1 MDSQQD
7 HYKPHLFAKIIEKLG
22 KSDDLVHTPMQ
33 VSEEKAQVLFLKSVI
48 NVTELQQLVIKPFF
62 EMKSEEGFLQ
72 YIRSLPNQIEFT
84 DETSLLVNMT
94 KGMLL
99 INVRQHYILLDIK
112 KVNTD
117 IVQLNSLES
126 SIHGPQ
132 YGFSESLETNINL
145 LRHRYS
151 EPSLVV
157 EVSEL
162 KDRAK
167 SSFAI
172 IYDDETVDKNVL
184 TLLKKRLNEIENP
197 LIQSSADLE
206 NYLNQ
211 RKATLFPTT
220 LLTERP
226 DRMIYNLTAGKI
238 IVIVD
243 GSPQATIVPAVFFD
257 FMVSMD
263 DHYHNFWAS
272 LLTKFLRYAGLFT
285 CILLP
290 SIYVAIISFNPDVI
304 RTELALTVAGS
315 RIGVPY
321 PSYIEVLFML
331 IFIELLT
338 EASIRLPKAVSATA
352 TTVGGLIL
360 GTAVVEAAL
369 ASNIMIIV
377 VSLVAISTFVIPI
390 NEMSFSV
397 RSTRFLLLLYTTF
410 FGLAGVIVGFIGII
424 IFLANKESFGTPYL
438 AFYWKNRTKELKV
451 NGK

>member
-1 MDSQQD
+1 MDSQLY
-7 HYKPHLFAKIIEKLG
+7 HSKPHLFARIIEGLG

-33 VSEEKAQVLFLKSVI
+33 VLEEKAQVLFLKSVI
-48 NVTELQQLVIKPFF
+48 NVAELQQLVIKPFF
-62 EMKSEEGFLQ
+62 EMKSEEEFLQ
-72 YIRSLPNQIEFT
+72 YIGSLPNRIELT
-84 DETSLLVNMT
+84 VETPILVNMT
-94 KGMLL
+94 KGSVLVS
-99 INVRQHYILLDIK
+99 VRKQYILLDIK
-112 KVNTD
+112 KTNNDV
-117 IVQLNSLES
+117 VQLNSLEPT
-126 SIHGPQ
+126 IHGPQ
-132 YGFSESLETNINL
+132 YGLSESLETNINL

-157 EVSEL
+157 EMDEL
-162 KDRAK
+162 KDHTK
-167 SSFAI
+167 KTFAI
-172 IYDDETVDKNVL
+172 IYDDKTVDTNVL
-184 TLLKKRLNEIENP
+184 ALLKEKLNEIENP
-197 LIQSSADLE
+197 LIHSSADLE

-211 RKATLFPTT
+211 QKITFFPTT

-226 DRMIYNLTAGKI
+226 DRMVYNLTAGKI
-238 IVIVD
+238 IVLVD

-263 DHYHNFWAS
+263 DQYHSYWAS
-272 LLTKFLRYAGLFT
+272 ILTKFLRYAGLLT

-321 PSYIEVLFML
+321 PSYIEVIFML

-397 RSTRFLLLLYTTF
+397 RTTRFLLLIYTTF
-410 FGLAGVIVGFIGII
+410 FGLAGVITGFIGII

-438 AFYWKNRTKELKV
+438 AIYWKNRTKELKV
-451 NGK
+451 DDK

>member
-1 MDSQQD
+1 MDSQLY
-7 HYKPHLFAKIIEKLG
+7 HSKPHLFARIIEGLG

-33 VSEEKAQVLFLKSVI
+33 VLEEKAQVLFLKSVI
-48 NVTELQQLVIKPFF
+48 NAAELQQLVIKPFF
-62 EMKSEEGFLQ
+62 EMKSEEEFLQ
-72 YIRSLPNQIEFT
+72 YIGSLPNRIELT
-84 DETSLLVNMT
+84 VETPILVNMT
-94 KGMLL
+94 KGSVLVS
-99 INVRQHYILLDIK
+99 VRKQYILLDIK
-112 KVNTD
+112 KTNNDV
-117 IVQLNSLES
+117 VQLNSLEPT
-126 SIHGPQ
+126 IHGPQ
-132 YGFSESLETNINL
+132 YGLSESLETNINL

-157 EVSEL
+157 EMDEL
-162 KDRAK
+162 KDHTK
-167 SSFAI
+167 KTFAI
-172 IYDDETVDKNVL
+172 IYDDKTVDTNVL
-184 TLLKKRLNEIENP
+184 ALLKVKLNEIENP
-197 LIQSSADLE
+197 LIHSSADLE

-211 RKATLFPTT
+211 QKITFFPTT

-226 DRMIYNLTAGKI
+226 DRMVYNLTAGKI
-238 IVIVD
+238 IVLVD
-243 GSPQATIVPAVFFD
+243 GSPQATIIPAVFFD

-263 DHYHNFWAS
+263 DQYHSYWAS
-272 LLTKFLRYAGLFT
+272 ILTKFLRYAGLLT

-321 PSYIEVLFML
+321 PSYIEVIFML

-397 RSTRFLLLLYTTF
+397 RTTRFLLLIYTTL
-410 FGLAGVIVGFIGII
+410 FGLAGVITGFIGII

-438 AFYWKNRTKELKV
+438 AIYWKNRTKELKV
-451 NGK
+451 DDK

>member
-1 MDSQQD
+1 MDSQLY
-7 HYKPHLFAKIIEKLG
+7 HSKPHLFAQIIEGLG

-33 VSEEKAQVLFLKSVI
+33 VLEEKAQVLFLKSVI
-48 NVTELQQLVIKPFF
+48 NVAELQQLVIKPFF
-62 EMKSEEGFLQ
+62 EMKSEEEFLQ
-72 YIRSLPNQIEFT
+72 YIGSLPNRIELT
-84 DETSLLVNMT
+84 VETPILVNMT
-94 KGMLL
+94 KGSVLVS
-99 INVRQHYILLDIK
+99 VRKQYILLDIK
-112 KVNTD
+112 KTNNDV
-117 IVQLNSLES
+117 VQLNSLEPT
-126 SIHGPQ
+126 IHGPQ
-132 YGFSESLETNINL
+132 YGLSESLETNINL

-157 EVSEL
+157 EMDEL
-162 KDRAK
+162 KDHTK
-167 SSFAI
+167 KTFAI
-172 IYDDETVDKNVL
+172 IYDDKTVDTNVL
-184 TLLKKRLNEIENP
+184 ALLKEKLNEIENP
-197 LIQSSADLE
+197 LIHSSADLE

-211 RKATLFPTT
+211 QKITFFPTT

-226 DRMIYNLTAGKI
+226 DRMVYNLTAGKI
-238 IVIVD
+238 IVLVD

-263 DHYHNFWAS
+263 DQYHSYWAS
-272 LLTKFLRYAGLFT
+272 ILTKFLRYAGLLT

-321 PSYIEVLFML
+321 PSYIEVIFML

-397 RSTRFLLLLYTTF
+397 RTTRFLLLIYTTL
-410 FGLAGVIVGFIGII
+410 FGLAGVITGFIGII

-438 AFYWKNRTKELKV
+438 AIYWKNRTKELKV
-451 NGK
+451 DDK

>member
-1 MDSQQD
+1 MDSQLY
-7 HYKPHLFAKIIEKLG
+7 HSKPHLFARIIEGLG

-33 VSEEKAQVLFLKSVI
+33 VLEEKAQVLFLKSVI
-48 NVTELQQLVIKPFF
+48 NAAELQQLVIKPFF
-62 EMKSEEGFLQ
+62 EMKSEEEFLQ
-72 YIRSLPNQIEFT
+72 YIGSLPNRIELT
-84 DETSLLVNMT
+84 VETPILVNMT
-94 KGMLL
+94 KGSVLVS
-99 INVRQHYILLDIK
+99 VRKQYILLDIK
-112 KVNTD
+112 KTNNDV
-117 IVQLNSLES
+117 VQLNSLEPT
-126 SIHGPQ
+126 IHGPQ
-132 YGFSESLETNINL
+132 YGLSESLETNINL

-157 EVSEL
+157 EMDEL
-162 KDRAK
+162 KDHTK
-167 SSFAI
+167 KTFAI
-172 IYDDETVDKNVL
+172 IYDDKTVDTNVL
-184 TLLKKRLNEIENP
+184 ALLKVKLNEIENP
-197 LIQSSADLE
+197 LIHSSADLE

-211 RKATLFPTT
+211 QKITFFPTT

-226 DRMIYNLTAGKI
+226 DRMVYNLTAGKI
-238 IVIVD
+238 IVLVD

-263 DHYHNFWAS
+263 DQYHSYWAS
-272 LLTKFLRYAGLFT
+272 ILTKFLRYAGLLT

-321 PSYIEVLFML
+321 PSYIEVIFML

-397 RSTRFLLLLYTTF
+397 RTTRFLLLIYTTL
-410 FGLAGVIVGFIGII
+410 FGLAGVITGFIGII

-438 AFYWKNRTKELKV
+438 AIYWKNRTKELKV
-451 NGK
+451 DDK